1 MCKLEIIRFQIQA
14 DFLVCSLLLNRKN
27 IYFFN
32 FFFLSERK
40 RKSDTLPD
48 RFIIRSNINTAIT
61 SEFNFFLSE
70 NCGHFKHSFQGS
82 FFFFFFACPVIFL
95 YYITHIP
102 CWRKFPLTNAVS
114 LEYMYIYVTLVFLFL
129 LRQFQWHYFLNCTLL
144 SPLILNSHSQKAR
157 CTQIWQAFSSGC
169 L

>member
-14 DFLVCSLLLNRKN
+14 DFLVCSLLLNRKK

-82 FFFFFFACPVIFL
+82 FFFFFCLSSHFL
-95 YYITHIP
+95 ILHYSHPLLKEIPSYKCCITG
-102 CWRKFPLTNAVS
+102 
-114 LEYMYIYVTLVFLFL
+114 IYVYLCNPGV
-129 LRQFQWHYFLNCTLL
+129 
-144 SPLILNSHSQKAR
+144 SV
-157 CTQIWQAFSSGC
+157 SS
-169 L
+169 

>member
-14 DFLVCSLLLNRKN
+14 DFLVCSLLINRKHN
-27 IYFFN
+27 FFN

-48 RFIIRSNINTAIT
+48 CFIIRSNINTAIT
-61 SEFNFFLSE
+61 SEFNIFLSE
-70 NCGHFKHSFQGS
+70 NCGHFKQFPGK
-82 FFFFFFACPVIFL
+82 FFFFACPVIFL

-129 LRQFQWHYFLNCTLL
+129 LRQFQWHYFLNCTPL
-144 SPLILNSHSQKAR
+144 SPLILNSHSQKAKW
-157 CTQIWQAFSSGC
+157 TQIWQPFLQDVYS
-169 L
+169 